1 MPEASL
7 QIARDFILYE
17 DSLTPRPQLD
27 WLSPSHW
34 HGIGALGERLGGRG
48 QVWQVSTPVG
58 PAVLRRY
65 QRGGWIQGISR
76 DHYLYL
82 GAPRSRAVRE
92 FRLLQQLRQRH
103 LPVPEPLLASC
114 ERGTGGSWQSMA
126 YTCGLL
132 SREIPNAQTLMT
144 LAPKLDSQDWE
155 AIGGMLGRFFKAGL
169 WHPDL
174 NASNVVR
181 DGDHQWWLLDFDK
194 AHCSEQSSRPE
205 PMLKRLK
212 RSMDKHQLSGDQA
225 ALRAGMLTAM
235 GSAS

>member
-7 QIARDFILYE
+7 QIARAFILYE

-48 QVWQVSTPVG
+48 QVWRVSTPLG

-65 QRGGWIQGISR
+65 QRGGWAQRISR
-76 DHYLYL
+76 DRYLYW
-82 GAPRSRAVRE
+82 GSTRSRAVRE
-92 FRLLQQLRQRH
+92 FRLLHQLRQHH

-114 ERGTGGSWQSMA
+114 ERGTGGVSNSMT

-132 SREIPNAQTLMT
+132 SREIPKAQTLMA
-144 LAPKLDSQDWE
+144 LAPQLDSQDWT
-155 AIGGMLGRFFKAGL
+155 AIGDMLGRFFRAGL

-174 NASNVVR
+174 NASNLVR
-181 DGDHQWWLLDFDK
+181 DGDQQWWLLDFDK
-194 AHCSEQSSRPE
+194 ARLSGRPSRPA
-205 PMLKRLK
+205 PMLKRLQ
-212 RSMDKHQLSGDQA
+212 RSMNKHQLRGDDK
-225 ALRAGMLTAM
+225 ALRAGVGAAM
-235 GSAS
+235 GSAL